1 MGADAAV
8 KPFAEVIHGLD
19 GVVDALQGRK
29 ALQVEISQFERVT
42 ACSNCVFDGG
52 GQLGAGVLEGDGKI
66 VDRDCRGEL
75 RSCGGRGRAQ
85 VGNKSAMVKSV
96 SCPTPVITGDAG
108 IVDRIGE
115 VLIVESPEV
124 FNRTAAACQ
133 EDQIKIVDLVERLQ
147 SLD

>member
-1 MGADAAV
+1 MHIGNDGVTAPEHSGWTERFESAAQVRQTQLGFVKMGADAAV

-96 SCPTPVITGDAG
+96 SCPTPVITGTRELWIA
-108 IVDRIGE
+108 
-115 VLIVESPEV
+115 
-124 FNRTAAACQ
+124 
-133 EDQIKIVDLVERLQ
+133 
-147 SLD
+147 